1 MSRNGLSR
9 LAGGGSRCEC
19 VTDRLQ
25 LGGSSKTSV
34 FIIKCRGRRELTIL
48 GDLFTAN
55 KPVFCHV
62 TRGLSNYIT
71 LHKAAPK

>member
-1 MSRNGLSR
+1 MSKNGLSR

-25 LGGSSKTSV
+25 LGGASKSSV
-34 FIIKCRGRRELTIL
+34 FIIKCRGRTELMIL

-55 KPVFCHV
+55 KPMFYLV
-62 TRGLSNYIT
+62 TTGLSNYIA